1 MGEALL
7 FPERL
12 RFVQDELSA
21 SQLRVARFM
30 LGQPQQASTL
40 AAVRIGQAV
49 GVSESTVVRLA
60 LRLGY
65 DGFPEM
71 QDDIARSLHPDA
83 ASEVRR
89 PAASPETIEQ
99 MLSTDVRNLTQ
110 TVQQLDPGTIVSAV
124 DLLERAG
131 TIYVVGFR
139 TSFSLAYLASFLL
152 RQLHPPTVLLDDSGG
167 TLPEDLAAMQPGD
180 VLMAVSFP
188 RYVRKTVQAVEFAAG
203 QDVRTIALTDSF
215 LSPISKADVLIA
227 VQHYSPSFFNSNVA
241 ATAVIN
247 AIAGELAD
255 RIGPAS
261 SATRRSL
268 IESFYQMT
276 EQPGAILRPSN
287 GDGSN
292 RPRRGAGA
300 RRSSGTVAR

>member
-1 MGEALL
+1 MGDALL

-21 SQLRVARFM
+21 SQLRVARF
-30 LGQPQQASTL
+30 LLAQPQQGGSL

-71 QDDIARSLHPDA
+71 QDDIARSVGPDA
-83 ASEVRR
+83 ATEKPKNV
-89 PAASPETIEQ
+89 ATPETIES
-99 MLSTDVRNLTQ
+99 MLATDVRNLTQ
-110 TVQQLDPGTIVSAV
+110 TVAQLDSATIASAV
-124 DLLERAG
+124 DLLEEAA

-152 RQLHPPTVLLDDSGG
+152 RQLHPSTVLLDDSGG
-167 TLPEDLAAMQPGD
+167 ALPEGLATMKPGD
-180 VLMAVSFP
+180 VLLAVSFP
-188 RYVRKTVQAVEFAAG
+188 RYIRKTVQAVDFAVEQG
-203 QDVRTIALTDSF
+203 VRTIALTDSF

-247 AIAGELAD
+247 SIAAELAD

-261 SATRRSL
+261 SASRRRL
-268 IESFYQMT
+268 IESFYEMT
-276 EQPGAILRPSN
+276 EQPGASIPPFTGPNASRTKRTP
-287 GDGSN
+287 
-292 RPRRGAGA
+292 RPR
-300 RRSSGTVAR
+300 SVSGGPEA